1 MLGRGAKND
10 EGAGRQIGRWLRG
23 FIDRCSVVAAR
34 PIESPGGP
42 QWVTPRL
49 TPLEPR
55 IVLNATAEL
64 SAASGLLIFGDLAD
78 DEVHFQTV
86 GSGDSIQLTDAFG
99 TVIPIAGHHGGAT
112 GNESDP
118 LTVSQ
123 ITNGQ
128 VTIDLGGGDD
138 LLQIELPDGIN
149 LDVIDADGADRTVL
163 GFQPVTSPS
172 PPTEINLVGETIELT
187 PSGTSIQ
194 FADRIVSLTGG
205 VILGAALP
213 TGLTQIDLGA
223 GVFEV
228 QGTVTLDGSV
238 RVIGDSGEVLWQDAT
253 ISASSDGL
261 SLFFEFDPDANSMIR
276 LGQIDA
282 SAGESIEDVR
292 VVSATETRF
301 SGDVTIRDSLS
312 VDSRDHVD
320 LQGDVTAGNVGIRAG
335 EIVAAGN
342 IATDSG
348 SLVLIA
354 GDRLA
359 IGGQVDGAAAGTAG
373 NVTLSAPNLFL
384 TDASIATDGANV
396 LVSGNSRIAGQ
407 VVLDTALGPTVTG
420 GDVIW
425 IGPITSDDS
434 MPAGTLTAG
443 ALTIEAL
450 GALTGGRVEIQGN
463 VGGTSV
469 GSPQNLAGFT
479 IAAGDLS
486 VRDVFVDG
494 GDVVLAGDQIRLTGA
509 TIQSTDSS
517 SNAGGNIQLS
527 GDVVFERT
535 GTVLNAAQQ
544 LTIDGNHRTL
554 GPDGSVMVLAGHSAT
569 IRGVFQGGDQ
579 LSVDASG
586 SIVVD
591 AVLFDWNG
599 ISLAAD
605 GGIHVAGDS
614 SSTRQISATGSV
626 FFQNAVTF
634 AADTELQAMH
644 VRFDDAIS
652 VGPNRIVEL
661 SAVMIDSLGQTAIE
675 KQGDGELVLLA
686 ENTSSTDLIIVD
698 GTLRVD
704 GSIDAAAAVEIRDGA
719 VLAGSGEI
727 RGAVT
732 VAGGTLA
739 PNEFSSGSPTGQLR
753 FGALSLNADA
763 TFQVDVDGATE
774 GQSLDSVAIDGQPI
788 EIVGALLQLDVAVTL
803 PGDTELLIVQNDS
816 DGPVTGRFVSNV
828 DENGQPL
835 ATPRELFDGAR
846 VLTRFGPGAA
856 AVPAFITYFGGDGN
870 DVAIVT
876 AGDRLQPAGKVT
888 IVSRAGVDL
897 EIRSGD
903 SLADAQ
909 AADPTVRPIAG
920 LNGGMLVLDATAE
933 QAELLIDVNGF
944 VDIGAN
950 PLHFDVDIV
959 FDTAQVPG
967 DASVTIF
974 DSDRSTLDSPDQFD
988 FVYHTADELSLTVQ
1002 HDPSIAP
1009 AYDITML
1016 GVRLVDLQLASA
1028 VLAAQLT
1035 RAADQLDVIG
1045 DPDPT
1050 MTQWQLFSGGRSGEL
1065 HFENP
1070 TDSLSIDGRDGDDRL
1085 SFADFGQ
1092 DFDAVPTVVGGQ
1104 GVDELNWN
1112 ADVDVGMLNVAST
1125 FLIDAESVTI
1135 DGDLTLIGGDI
1146 RINAGDE
1153 LIVRST
1159 VDANT
1164 GQIVID
1170 SAATQSDLSLGTLRS
1185 TAAGVAVSLHGG
1197 DFLLGNLFTPTG
1209 TLVLGSNDGL
1219 GTIGAVGQATGSQ
1232 IDAIQVTAS
1241 STGQL
1246 DLGSTSNSMDNV
1258 HVAADQG
1265 VTLRDS
1271 ADDLRLFVSAADS
1284 IDVQVAGD
1292 LVLESAVTTKGLV
1305 KLVAAGNLV
1314 SQAGPS
1320 SVHVGGDVV
1329 EITAGGIFPGQ
1340 SSTTG
1345 TMASI
1350 GSVSVPIQVA
1360 ALQSF
1365 SASTSATGGSI
1376 FVGSS
1381 EVSGVIAAT
1390 GTLPIGL
1397 VDAGNGRIEIDAVAI
1412 EDADSDST
1420 VDLIG
1425 REIRLD
1431 ARSGIG
1437 VGGTITVTGVADVQ
1451 AVTDQ
1456 GTIRMDVLADRTVKL
1471 SRVRTGGGNG
1481 DEILI
1486 RHSGDDRLSIL
1497 DVGNANGDVTLLTE
1511 TASMDVLSEL
1521 SPTALSAGG
1530 VGRIVLQNL
1539 GGQSDITVRG
1549 GIVSDSGDVTIAA
1562 RRNLVVTPSGRLT
1575 SLDGSVLLSGGNAPD
1590 LPASTI
1596 ALQDG
1601 SMIDAGA
1608 GTVMIQTPG
1617 NVFVSSIHSTH
1628 RGQAISIESQFGTLI
1643 DAGDQD
1649 VDLVA
1654 ESGLVRL
1661 DVAGGVGDGDAIET
1675 EIAAL
1680 AAFVR
1685 QTGAL
1690 EIREGSAIELV
1701 DVLTADGK
1709 IEIVAVGDI
1718 VAERVRSQNAAGQ
1731 DAGQHRDVRL
1741 VATAGGSDILVRS
1754 IVTDTAESTGQV
1766 TDVELVAGD
1775 DVLSIGADSLL
1786 VADDLRVESG
1796 NATDDSTV
1804 AIRLLTNVNELEL
1817 SVLGTA
1823 RGDVQI
1829 DEVDSIRLASSDR
1842 QDDRETVSTV
1852 NGEIRVRAAESI
1864 LVFDSFR
1871 VDDLNARRGDVEL
1884 IAGGA
1889 NGRIRLQAGQLIQL
1903 DDSVQIQARQSV
1915 KGAVTIDAPQ
1925 IVLGQDFQIETGE
1938 GVGVARRFA
1947 TRPDDGLSDTA
1958 FYDATT
1964 IATNRLEQAAV
1975 NDATGVLTVDIG
1987 NPGER
1992 GLTINIDWGAAT
2004 QRFQQIDSL
2013 SGDAPPLQV
2022 EHLYLEPDILDAR
2035 FNGRNSATDP
2045 LEVRFSVRHHESIM
2059 VTGTTIRQADSVVHV
2074 VEGELIS
2081 STDNPLTEDAPSA
2094 PILENGTARFIIPS
2108 LSIPVAFFP
2117 VRDVIPVIEQV
2128 PVFVSNEAVVV
2139 VLGGTME
2146 TTEAVAS
2153 TTTAREEFFQIRVL
2167 SPDPEGDDL
2176 VPPTRL
2182 PDDIISG
2189 DQLQKLFQSL
2199 PDGRY
2204 QIQYVLGDGNVRSI
2218 LSVDL
2223 RNGKPVLPGDAPDG
2237 GALRLVPVD
2246 PDARLDI
2253 QDANDPDA
2261 DDSDAADQLD
2271 AVEGL
2276 DRSSHWVPPMR
2287 MDRSPDV
2294 RGPDAWETP
2303 RVSRFSVAGRF
2314 RARVDG
2320 LNAADGRE
2328 ASER

>member
-10 EGAGRQIGRWLRG
+10 DGAGRRIRHWLRG
-23 FIDRCSVVAAR
+23 FIERCSVAAQR
-34 PIESPGGP
+34 PVESPGGP
-42 QWVTPRL
+42 QWGGPRL
-49 TPLEPR
+49 TLLEPR
-55 IVLNATAEL
+55 IVLSATAEL
-64 SAASGLLIFGDLAD
+64 SAASGLLIFGDFAD
-78 DEVHFQTV
+78 DEIHFQTV

-112 GNESDP
+112 GSETDP
-118 LTVSQ
+118 LAVSQ
-123 ITNGQ
+123 ISNGQ

-149 LDVIDADGADRTVL
+149 LDVIDAAGADRTVL
-163 GFQPVTSPS
+163 GFQPVASPA
-172 PPTEINLVGETIELT
+172 PPTEINIVGETIELT

-228 QGTVTLDGSV
+228 EGTVTLDGSV

-253 ISASSDGL
+253 VSASSGDL
-261 SLFFEFDPDANSMIR
+261 SLFFEFDPDANSLIR
-276 LGQIDA
+276 VGQVDA
-282 SAGESIEDVR
+282 SAGEWIEDVR
-292 VVSATETRF
+292 VVSATETTF
-301 SGDVTIRDSLS
+301 AGDVTIQNTLS
-312 VDSRDHVD
+312 IDSRDQVD
-320 LQGDVTAGNVGIRAG
+320 LQGDVTAGNLGIRSG

-348 SLVLIA
+348 ALVLIA

-359 IGGQVDGAAAGTAG
+359 IDGRVDGSAAGTAG
-373 NVTLSAPNLFL
+373 NVTLSAPNVFL
-384 TDASIATDGANV
+384 TDASITTDGANV

-407 VVLDTALGPTVTG
+407 VVLNTALGLTVSG
-420 GDVIW
+420 GDVVW

-434 MPAGTLTAG
+434 MPAGTRAAG
-443 ALTIEAL
+443 ELTIDAI
-450 GALTGGRVEIQGN
+450 GASAGGRVEIRGN
-463 VGGTSV
+463 IGGTSV
-469 GSPQNLAGFT
+469 GGPDNLARFAV
-479 IAAGDLS
+479 AAGDLA
-486 VRDVFVDG
+486 VRDVSVDG
-494 GDVVLAGDQIRLTGA
+494 GDVVLAGDQIRLAGA
-509 TIQSTDSS
+509 TIRSSDSS

-535 GTVLNAAQQ
+535 MTEFNAAQQ
-544 LTIDGNHRTL
+544 LTLDGNHRTL
-554 GPDGSVMVLAGHSAT
+554 GPNDSVMVLSGNSVM
-569 IRGVFQGGDQ
+569 IRGEFQGGDQ
-579 LSVDASG
+579 LSIDASG

-591 AVLFDWNG
+591 ADLIDWNG
-599 ISLAAD
+599 IRMSAD
-605 GGIHVAGDS
+605 GAIQVAGAAS
-614 SSTRQISATGSV
+614 SSRQISATGSV
-626 FFQNAVTF
+626 LFLNAVTF

-644 VRFDDAIS
+644 VRFDDAVS
-652 VGPNRIVEL
+652 VQASRIVEL
-661 SAVMIDSLGQTAIE
+661 SAVMIDSQGQTAIE

-686 ENTSSTDLIIVD
+686 ENASSTDLVIVD
-698 GTLRVD
+698 GILRVD
-704 GSIDAAAAVEIRDGA
+704 GSIDAAAVVEIRDGA

-727 RGAVT
+727 RGTVT

-739 PNEFSSGSPTGQLR
+739 PDEFFSGSPTGQLR
-753 FGALSLNADA
+753 VGTLSLTAGA
-763 TFQVDVDGATE
+763 TFQVDVDGATV

-788 EIVGALLQLDVAVTL
+788 EIDGAALQLDVAVTL
-803 PGDTELLIVQNDS
+803 PGDTELVIVQNDS

-909 AADPTVRPIAG
+909 TADPTVRPIAG
-920 LNGGMLVLDATAE
+920 LNGRMLVLDATAE
-933 QAELLIDVNGF
+933 QAALLIDIDGF
-944 VDIGAN
+944 VDVGAN

-974 DSDRSTLDSPDQFD
+974 DSDRSTLDSPEQFD
-988 FVYHTADELSLTVQ
+988 FIYHNADELGLTVQ
-1002 HDPSIAP
+1002 HDPSRAP
-1009 AYDITML
+1009 AYEITMV
-1016 GVRLVDLQLASA
+1016 GVRLVDLQLPSA
-1028 VLAAQLT
+1028 VLSGQLT
-1035 RAADQLDVIG
+1035 PAADQLDVIA
-1045 DPDPT
+1045 DADST
-1050 MTQWQLFSGGRSGEL
+1050 MTQWKLFSGGLSGEL
-1065 HFENP
+1065 RFENP
-1070 TDSLSIDGRDGDDRL
+1070 TDSLSIDGRDGNDRL
-1085 SFADFGQ
+1085 SFAGFGQ

-1104 GVDELNWN
+1104 GVDEVNWN
-1112 ADVDVGMLNVAST
+1112 ADIDVGMLHVAST
-1125 FLIDAESVTI
+1125 FLLDAESVTI

-1146 RINAGDE
+1146 RIHAGDE
-1153 LIVRST
+1153 LVVRST

-1164 GQIVID
+1164 GQIIID
-1170 SAATQSDLSLGTLRS
+1170 STASLSDLSLGTLRS
-1185 TAAGVAVSLHGG
+1185 NAAGVAVSLHGG
-1197 DFLLGNLFTPTG
+1197 DFLLGNIFTSTG
-1209 TLVLGSNDGL
+1209 TLVLGSDDGF
-1219 GTIGAVGQATGSQ
+1219 GTIGSVGQVTGSQ
-1232 IDAIQVTAS
+1232 IDAIQVTSS

-1246 DLGSTSNSMDNV
+1246 DLGSTNNTIDNV
-1258 HVAADQG
+1258 HVAAEQG
-1265 VTLRDS
+1265 VLVRDS
-1271 ADDLRLFVSAADS
+1271 ADDLRLFVSATAT

-1292 LVLESAVTTKGLV
+1292 LVLESAVTTNGSI
-1305 KLVAAGNLV
+1305 KLIAAGNIV
-1314 SQAGPS
+1314 AEAGQPD
-1320 SVHVGGDVV
+1320 VNVGGDVV
-1329 EITAGGIFPGQ
+1329 EMTAGGIFPGQ
-1340 SSTTG
+1340 SNVPG

-1350 GSVSVPIQVA
+1350 GSASVPIQVS

-1376 FVGSS
+1376 FVNGSG
-1381 EVSGVIAAT
+1381 VSGVIAST
-1390 GTLPIGL
+1390 GMLPIGL
-1397 VDAGNGRIEIDAVAI
+1397 VDAGNGRIEIDAVVI
-1412 EDADSDST
+1412 DDADLDST

-1425 REIRLD
+1425 REIRLG

-1437 VGGTITVTGVADVQ
+1437 AGGTITVTGVADVQ
-1451 AVTDQ
+1451 AVTDL
-1456 GTIRMDVLADRTVKL
+1456 GAIRMDVLADRTVKL

-1481 DEILI
+1481 EEILI

-1511 TASMDVLSEL
+1511 TASMDVLSEA

-1530 VGRIVLQNL
+1530 IGTIVLQNL

-1562 RRNLVVTPSGRLT
+1562 RRNLVVTPSGHLT
-1575 SLDGSVLLSGGNAPD
+1575 SLDGSVFLSGGNAPD
-1590 LPASTI
+1590 LPASTV

-1601 SMIDAGA
+1601 SVIDAGA
-1608 GTVMIQTPG
+1608 GTVVIQTPG
-1617 NVFVSSIHSTH
+1617 NVFVSSIRSTH
-1628 RGQAISIESQFGTLI
+1628 RGQAISIESQFGSLI
-1643 DAGDQD
+1643 DAGDQA

-1680 AAFVR
+1680 AASVR
-1685 QTGAL
+1685 QTGTL
-1690 EIREGSAIELV
+1690 QISEGSAIELV

-1709 IEIVAVGDI
+1709 IEIVAVGNI
-1718 VAERVRSQNAAGQ
+1718 VAERVRSQNASGQ
-1731 DAGQHRDVRL
+1731 DADQHRDVRL
-1741 VATAGGSDILVRS
+1741 VATAADSDILVRS
-1754 IVTDTAESTGQV
+1754 IVTDFAESTGQV

-1775 DVLSIGADSLL
+1775 DVLSFGADSLL
-1786 VADDLRVESG
+1786 IADDLRVASG
-1796 NATDDSTV
+1796 NATDDAAV
-1804 AIRLLTNVNELEL
+1804 AIRLLTNVNDLEL

-1829 DEVDSIRLASSDR
+1829 DEADSIRLASSDR
-1842 QDDRETVSTV
+1842 QDDGESVSTV

-1864 LVFDSFR
+1864 VVFDSFR
-1871 VDDLNARRGDVEL
+1871 VDDLNSRRGDVEL

-1903 DDSVQIQARQSV
+1903 DDSVQIRARQSV
-1915 KGAVTIDAPQ
+1915 EGAVTIDAPQ
-1925 IVLGQDFQIETGE
+1925 IVLGKDFQIETGD

-1947 TRPDDGLSDTA
+1947 TRPDDGQSDTA

-1975 NDATGVLTVDIG
+1975 NDATGILTVDIG

-2013 SGDAPPLQV
+2013 SGDAAPLQV

-2035 FNGRNSATDP
+2035 FNGRTSATDP
-2045 LEVRFSVRHHESIM
+2045 LEVRFSVRHHESIV
-2059 VTGTTIRQADSVVHV
+2059 VTGTTIQQADSVVHV

-2081 STDNPLTEDAPSA
+2081 STDNPLTEDAPSV
-2094 PILENGTARFIIPS
+2094 PILENGAARFIIPS

-2117 VRDVIPVIEQV
+2117 VRDVIPVIEQA
-2128 PVFVSNEAVVV
+2128 PVFVSNETSVV
-2139 VLGGTME
+2139 VLGGAME
-2146 TTEAVAS
+2146 TTEVVAS
-2153 TTTAREEFFQIRVL
+2153 TTTTREEFFQIRVL

-2189 DQLQKLFQSL
+2189 DQLKKLFQSL

-2223 RNGKPVLPGDAPDG
+2223 RNGKPVLPGDSPDG

-2246 PDARLDI
+2246 PDAQLDI

-2261 DDSDAADQLD
+2261 DDSDAADQID

-2276 DRSSHWVPPMR
+2276 DRSSHWAPPMR
-2287 MDRSPDV
+2287 LDRSLDV
-2294 RGPDAWETP
+2294 RGPDAWEPP
-2303 RVSRFSVAGRF
+2303 RLSRFSVAGRF

-2328 ASER
+2328 ESE